1 MTLAICSGVPNPV
14 WTVHSHHKNF
24 EKMKSHLH
32 SARTAGT
39 SYRHEHMPSIVGY
52 KGLLVH
58 PPEAKEAELVVGQ
71 ETKELQ
77 KLLLETAPEE
87 LISDALRQKILQ
99 AIESTSLPLQTE
111 SAPRQEVLQAP
122 ITGDKF
128 DGKIKHYA
136 PKLNLGRW
144 NFNSTVQSSN
154 NCYNYANDKITNS
167 YAQPGTASGAPFKSI
182 TAKAM
187 LRASESDGLV
197 KLDVAPKDP
206 CPKAPQQPKCLVA
219 LVVAEG

>member
-77 KLLLETAPEE
+77 KLLLETAPEG
-87 LISDALRQKILQ
+87 LISDALRQKIL
-99 AIESTSLPLQTE
+99 
-111 SAPRQEVLQAP
+111 
-122 ITGDKF
+122 
-128 DGKIKHYA
+128 
-136 PKLNLGRW
+136 
-144 NFNSTVQSSN
+144 
-154 NCYNYANDKITNS
+154 
-167 YAQPGTASGAPFKSI
+167 
-182 TAKAM
+182 
-187 LRASESDGLV
+187 
-197 KLDVAPKDP
+197 
-206 CPKAPQQPKCLVA
+206 
-219 LVVAEG
+219 

>member
-1 MTLAICSGVPNPV
+1 M
-14 WTVHSHHKNF
+14 
-24 EKMKSHLH
+24 
-32 SARTAGT
+32 
-39 SYRHEHMPSIVGY
+39 
-52 KGLLVH
+52 
-58 PPEAKEAELVVGQ
+58 
-71 ETKELQ
+71 
-77 KLLLETAPEE
+77 LETAPER

-99 AIESTSLPLQTE
+99 AIESTSVSLQTA

-144 NFNSTVQSSN
+144 NFSPTVQSSK
-154 NCYNYANDKITNS
+154 NCYNYANDKITDS

-197 KLDVAPKDP
+197 KLDVAPKDS